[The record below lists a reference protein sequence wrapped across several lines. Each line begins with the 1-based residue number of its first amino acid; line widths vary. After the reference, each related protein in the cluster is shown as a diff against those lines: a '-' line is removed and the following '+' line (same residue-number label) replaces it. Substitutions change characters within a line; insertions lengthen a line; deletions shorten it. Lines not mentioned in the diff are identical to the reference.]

1 MLLTTIIVA
10 FIILF
15 AVVLLAVSVG
25 LKYLE
30 SKRKKEVTTML
41 RTASGEAPQP
51 QTQLLR
57 EIKESSNSFI
67 DSIFRGMDISKK
79 LQDWIKQADLT
90 WSVEGFALF
99 TLAGMVLGGLIGT
112 RLKMLPA
119 AFLGPLMCG
128 SVLGAG
134 PFLYLYKARRKRLAA
149 LEEQLPEALDFLARS
164 MRAGHAFAISLQMV
178 GEELADPMGREFRTL
193 FNEHN
198 LGAPLEVAMRN
209 LCDRIP
215 LLDLRFFSSAVMLQ
229 KQTGGN
235 LSDVLTRLS
244 YVIRE
249 RFRLRGQV
257 KAASAHGRMTAMIL
271 GGLPIVTVIALLF
284 VAPGYLDGMAADPD
298 GRKLIAGAI
307 VGQVV
312 GNMIIRKIINIQ
324 V

>member
-1 MLLTTIIVA
+1 MLLTSVLVA
-10 FIILF
+10 FIVLF
-15 AVVLLAVSVG
+15 AVVLLSVSVG

-30 SKRKKEVTTML
+30 SRRKNEVTTML
-41 RTASGEAPQP
+41 RTATGEAPPP

-57 EIKESSNSFI
+57 ELKESSNSMVEKLFTEL
-67 DSIFRGMDISKK
+67 DISRKI
-79 LQDWIKQADLT
+79 QEWIKQADLT
-90 WSVEGFALF
+90 WSVQGFAMF
-99 TLAGMVLGGLIGT
+99 TLIGLVVGGLIGT
-112 RLKMLPA
+112 RLKMLPTS
-119 AFLGPLMCG
+119 FMGPIMIGLLLG
-128 SVLGAG
+128 SG
-134 PFLYLYKARRKRLAA
+134 PFLYLYNARRRRMGA

-178 GEELADPMGREFRTL
+178 GEELPDPMGREFRTL

-198 LGAPLEVAMRN
+198 LGAPLDNALRN
-209 LCDRIP
+209 MCERIP

-235 LSDVLTRLS
+235 LSDILTRLS

-257 KAASAHGRMTAMIL
+257 RAASAHGRMTAMIL
-271 GGLPIVTVIALLF
+271 GGLPIVTVVALLF
-284 VAPGYLDGMAADPD
+284 VAPGYLDGMAADSD

-307 VGQVV
+307 VGQLV
-312 GNMIIRKIINIQ
+312 GNMVIRKIINIQ